1 MPPDRYADR
10 LDAATYE
17 DDDDTVGIFESSPN
31 EPDSLWL
38 SGRLF
43 NRLTRV
49 AAGYD
54 LHTLPMLGGL
64 EAEQLNR
71 PRCEALLDD
80 LAFVADRLN
89 DPLALQ
95 TAQAISDYVAV
106 RLGRPGWGGSITFE
120 DD

>member
-1 MPPDRYADR
+1 VTPDRYADR

-17 DDDDTVGIFESSPN
+17 DDDDTVGIFESSPE

-43 NRLTRV
+43 NRLTGV
-49 AAGYD
+49 AAAYD
-54 LHTLPMLGGL
+54 LHTLPMLGGP

-71 PRCEALLDD
+71 PRCESLLDE

-89 DPLALQ
+89 DPLAVQ
-95 TAQAISDYVAV
+95 TAQAISDYVAT
-106 RLGRPGWGGSITFE
+106 RLGRPEWSGSITVE
-120 DD
+120 GD